1 MALTSVKFTMKSG
14 EEMIRLYDKNETD
27 FTHNGICILKPLE
40 ATVTE
45 ELNGDYSLKVT
56 MPRGKK
62 EIEIEQIIKAP
73 TPKFDQ
79 LFRVYNSDIDM
90 LGNQIFY
97 ARHIFYDLLDYFI
110 EDTRPSGSGA
120 LAISKILE
128 NTPFTGTS
136 DITEQGTAYYQMM
149 NPVKAILG
157 ADNAF
162 INVWGGELERDNFNV
177 RMRNH
182 LGTDRGVS
190 IRYRKNLTGLRL
202 QTDLSGVYTKIMPTG
217 LQENGHHLAVE
228 QAPTASQQL
237 AESNLEHSVATKSR
251 LVCLPEKYVSS
262 PLIDNYVNI
271 KTTRIHYS
279 DIKIDEETSE
289 AQALEMLRNA
299 AAQEFENGLDKPQI
313 TATVEFIPLQNTEE
327 YKDFAVLESVYL
339 GDTVKIFHEDL
350 NIELEA
356 QVIEYEFDA
365 LSKRYNKVILGN
377 ANPKYGD
384 TQKKYI
390 EKQKEETTTALEQAI
405 INATQLI
412 TGNQGGYIVMSPS
425 EKPQEIFI
433 MDTPDMNTAMK
444 VWRWN
449 LSGLGYSST
458 GINGPFALAMT
469 MEGAIVADFI
479 TAGTINGALIKA
491 GSVDAGSLSQ
501 EYKNSVT
508 EEITGAENR
517 VTQAFQ
523 AADGQLSSTIECE
536 TTRAKGVESE
546 LSSSITQTADSIT
559 SEVAQ
564 NYLTQNSAA
573 STYATKTALT
583 QTASEINT
591 EVSKKVNNSDFATKI
606 TQNAYSVRVAW
617 NNNSNYIQLEAG
629 QLAIYNGSVSTSQ
642 KRAVFDENGN
652 HFYRDNYYVG
662 KIGTN
667 QLEDDNSKKGLNF
680 DLEYQGSYMTWA
692 AKQSSTS
699 DTYTMKWTY
708 VQNGKGW
715 SDYTSNMLHAGCDID
730 MHYYTLKNV
739 NFEGGGINGT
749 LNMVQPLSVNSD
761 GTLSQWSNG
770 CSLQFKNGILISGK
784 WYG

>member
-1 MALTSVKFTMKSG
+1 MALTSVQFTMKSG
-14 EEMIRLYDKNETD
+14 EKMIRLYDKNETD

-62 EIEIEQIIKAP
+62 EIKIEQIIKAP

-90 LGNQIFY
+90 LGNQVFY

-279 DIKIDEETSE
+279 EIKIDEETSE
-289 AQALEMLRNA
+289 AQVLEMLRNA

-313 TATVEFIPLQNTEE
+313 TATVEFISLQDTEE
-327 YKDFAVLESVYL
+327 YKDFVVLESVYL

-350 NIELEA
+350 NIELES

-384 TQKKYI
+384 TQKKYV

-433 MDTPDMNTAMK
+433 MDTPDMTTARK

-469 MEGAIVADFI
+469 MDGTIVADFI

-491 GSVDAGSLSQ
+491 GSVESGSLSQ
-501 EYKNSVT
+501 EYKKSVT
-508 EEITGAENR
+508 DAINSSANE

-523 AADGQLSSTIECE
+523 VADGQVLSTVNNTLSNYST
-536 TTRAKGVESE
+536 TTQMNSA
-546 LSSSITQTADSIT
+546 ITQSANKISSDVSATYLSKT
-559 SEVAQ
+559 S
-564 NYLTQNSAA
+564 A
-573 STYATKTALT
+573 SNTYATKTSLT

-591 EVSKKVNNSDFATKI
+591 EVAKKVNNSDFATKI

-652 HFYRDNYYVG
+652 HFYRDSYYVG

-667 QLEDDNSKKGLNF
+667 QLSSDNSKKGLNF

-715 SDYTSNMLHAGCDID
+715 SDYTSNTLHAGCNID
-730 MHYYTLKNV
+730 MHYHTLKNV

-761 GTLSQWSNG
+761 GTLSKWSNG

-784 WYG
+784 WYS

>member
-1 MALTSVKFTMKSG
+1 MALTSVQFTMKSG
-14 EEMIRLYDKNETD
+14 EKMIRLYDKNETD

-62 EIEIEQIIKAP
+62 EIKIEQIIKAP

-90 LGNQIFY
+90 LGNQVFY

-279 DIKIDEETSE
+279 EIKIDEETSE
-289 AQALEMLRNA
+289 AQVLEMLRNA

-313 TATVEFIPLQNTEE
+313 TATVEFISLQDTEE
-327 YKDFAVLESVYL
+327 YKDFVVLESVYL

-350 NIELEA
+350 NIELES

-384 TQKKYI
+384 TQKKYV

-433 MDTPDMNTAMK
+433 MDTPDMTTARK

-469 MEGAIVADFI
+469 MDGTIVADFI

-491 GSVDAGSLSQ
+491 GSVESGSLSQ
-501 EYKNSVT
+501 EYKKSVT
-508 EEITGAENR
+508 DAINSSANE

-523 AADGQLSSTIECE
+523 VADGQVLSTVNNTLSNYST
-536 TTRAKGVESE
+536 TTQMNSA
-546 LSSSITQTADSIT
+546 ITQSANKISSDVSATYLSKT
-559 SEVAQ
+559 S
-564 NYLTQNSAA
+564 A
-573 STYATKTALT
+573 SNTYATKTSLT

-591 EVSKKVNNSDFATKI
+591 EVAKKVNNSDFATKI

-652 HFYRDNYYVG
+652 HFYRDSYYVG

-667 QLEDDNSKKGLNF
+667 QLSSDNSKKGLNF

-708 VQNGKGW
+708 VQNEKGW

-761 GTLSQWSNG
+761 GTLSKWSNG

-784 WYG
+784 WYS

>member
-1 MALTSVKFTMKSG
+1 MKSG

-45 ELNGDYSLKVT
+45 ELNGDYSLKIT

-73 TPKFDQ
+73 TPKSEQ

-90 LGNQIFY
+90 LGNQVFY

-128 NTPFTGTS
+128 NTPFAGTS

-157 ADNAF
+157 ANNAF
-162 INVWGGELERDNFNV
+162 IEVWGGELERDNFNV

-217 LQENGHHLAVE
+217 LQENGQTL
-228 QAPTASQQL
+228 L
-237 AESNLEHSVATKSR
+237 K
-251 LVCLPEKYVSS
+251 LPEKYISS

-279 DIKIDEETSE
+279 EIKIDEETTQE
-289 AQALEMLRNA
+289 QALEMLRNA
-299 AAQEFENGLDKPQI
+299 ATQEFENDLDKPQI
-313 TATVEFIPLQNTEE
+313 TATVEFIPLQDTEE

-356 QVIEYEFDA
+356 QIIEYEFNA

-384 TQKKYI
+384 TQKKYV

-425 EKPQEIFI
+425 EKPREIFI
-433 MDTPDMNTAMK
+433 MDTPDMNTARK

-469 MEGAIVADFI
+469 MDGAIVADFI
-479 TAGTINGALIKA
+479 TTGVLNGALIKA
-491 GSVDAGSLSQ
+491 GSVQAGSLSQ
-501 EYKNSVT
+501 EYKKSVT
-508 EEITGAENR
+508 DAINSSAKE

-523 AADGQLSSTIECE
+523 AADGELSSTI
-536 TTRAKGVESE
+536 S
-546 LSSSITQTADSIT
+546 QT
-559 SEVAQ
+559 
-564 NYLTQNSAA
+564 YLTKNSA
-573 STYATKTALT
+573 SNTYATKTSLT

-591 EVSKKVNNSDFATKI
+591 EVAKKVNNSDFATKI

-652 HFYRDNYYVG
+652 HFYRDSYYVG

-667 QLEDDNSKKGLNF
+667 QLSSDNSKKGLNF

-749 LNMVQPLSVNSD
+749 LNMVQPLSVNND

>member
-1 MALTSVKFTMKSG
+1 MALTSVQFTMKSG
-14 EEMIRLYDKNETD
+14 EKMIRLYDKNETN

-62 EIEIEQIIKAP
+62 EIEIEQIIKVP
-73 TPKFDQ
+73 TPKSQQ

-157 ADNAF
+157 ADNSF
-162 INVWGGELERDNFNV
+162 IEVWGGELERDNLNV

-202 QTDLSGVYTKIMPTG
+202 QNDLSGVYTKIMPTG
-217 LQENGHHLAVE
+217 LQENGQTL
-228 QAPTASQQL
+228 L
-237 AESNLEHSVATKSR
+237 K
-251 LVCLPEKYVSS
+251 LPEKYVDSS
-262 PLIDNYVNI
+262 LINNYINE

-279 DIKIDEETSE
+279 DIAISEDVSE
-289 AQALEMLRNA
+289 AEALEQLRNA
-299 AAQEFENGLDKPQI
+299 AKQEFENGIDKPQI

-327 YKDFAVLESVYL
+327 YKDYSILERVYL
-339 GDTVKIFHEDL
+339 GDTIRVFHEDL
-350 NIELEA
+350 SIELETK
-356 QVIEYEFDA
+356 VIEYEFDA

-377 ANPKYGD
+377 ANLKYGD
-384 TQKKYI
+384 TQKKYV

-433 MDTPDMNTAMK
+433 MDTPDMTTAMK

-469 MEGAIVADFI
+469 MDGAIVADFI
-479 TAGTINGALIKA
+479 TTGVLNGALIKA
-491 GSVDAGSLSQ
+491 GSVQAGSLSQ
-501 EYKNSVT
+501 EYKKSVT
-508 EEITGAENR
+508 DAINSSANE

-523 AADGQLSSTIECE
+523 AADGELSSTI
-536 TTRAKGVESE
+536 S
-546 LSSSITQTADSIT
+546 QT
-559 SEVAQ
+559 
-564 NYLTQNSAA
+564 YLTKNSA
-573 STYATKTALT
+573 SNTYATKTSLT

-652 HFYRDNYYVG
+652 HFYRDSYYVG

-667 QLEDDNSKKGLNF
+667 QLSSDNSKKGLNF

-708 VQNGKGW
+708 VQNEKGW

-761 GTLSQWSNG
+761 GTLSKWSNG

-784 WYG
+784 WYS

>member
-1 MALTSVKFTMKSG
+1 
-14 EEMIRLYDKNETD
+14 MIRLYDKNETD

-73 TPKFDQ
+73 TPKSEQ

-162 INVWGGELERDNFNV
+162 IEVWGGELERDNFNV

-202 QTDLSGVYTKIMPTG
+202 KTDLSGVYTKIMPTG

-289 AQALEMLRNA
+289 AQALEILRNA
-299 AAQEFENGLDKPQI
+299 AAQEFKNGLDKPQI
-313 TATVEFIPLQNTEE
+313 TATVEFIPLQDTEE
-327 YKDFAVLESVYL
+327 YKDYSILERVYL
-339 GDTVKIFHEDL
+339 GDTIRVFHEDL
-350 NIELEA
+350 SIELETK
-356 QVIEYEFDA
+356 VIEYEFDA

-469 MEGAIVADFI
+469 MDGAIVADFI
-479 TAGTINGALIKA
+479 TTGVLNGALIKA
-491 GSVDAGSLSQ
+491 GSVQAGSISQ
-501 EYKNSVT
+501 EYKKSVT
-508 EEITGAENR
+508 DAINSSANEVA
-517 VTQAFQ
+517 QAFQ
-523 AADGQLSSTIECE
+523 AADGELSSTI
-536 TTRAKGVESE
+536 S
-546 LSSSITQTADSIT
+546 QT
-559 SEVAQ
+559 
-564 NYLTQNSAA
+564 YLTKNSA
-573 STYATKTALT
+573 SNTYATKTSLT

-591 EVSKKVNNSDFATKI
+591 EVAKKVNNSDFATKI

-652 HFYRDNYYVG
+652 HFYRDGYYVG

-667 QLEDDNSKKGLNF
+667 QLQSDDSKKGLNF

-715 SDYTSNMLHAGCDID
+715 SDYTSNTLHAGCDID

-770 CSLQFKNGILISGK
+770 CSLQFKNGILVSGK
-784 WYG
+784 WYN

>member
-1 MALTSVKFTMKSG
+1 MALTSVQFTTKSG
-14 EEMIRLYDKNETD
+14 EKMIRLYDKNETD

-45 ELNGDYSLKVT
+45 ELNGDYSLKIT

-73 TPKFDQ
+73 TPKSEQ

-90 LGNQIFY
+90 LGNRFFY

-128 NTPFTGTS
+128 NTPFAGTS

-162 INVWGGELERDNFNV
+162 INVWGGELERDNLNV
-177 RMRNH
+177 RMKNH

-217 LQENGHHLAVE
+217 LQENGQTL
-228 QAPTASQQL
+228 L
-237 AESNLEHSVATKSR
+237 K
-251 LVCLPEKYVSS
+251 LPEKYISS

-279 DIKIDEETSE
+279 EIKIDEETTQE
-289 AQALEMLRNA
+289 QALEILRNA
-299 AAQEFENGLDKPQI
+299 ATQEFENGLDKPQI
-313 TATVEFIPLQNTEE
+313 TATVEFIPLQDTEE
-327 YKDFAVLESVYL
+327 YKDYSILERVYL
-339 GDTVKIFHEDL
+339 GDTIRVFHEDL
-350 NIELEA
+350 SIELETK
-356 QVIEYEFDA
+356 VIEYEFDA

-384 TQKKYI
+384 TQKKYV

-412 TGNQGGYIVMSPS
+412 TGNQGGYILMSPS

-433 MDTPDMNTAMK
+433 MDTPDMTTAMK

-469 MEGAIVADFI
+469 MDGAIVADFI

-491 GSVDAGSLSQ
+491 GSVESGSLSQ
-501 EYKNSVT
+501 EYKKSVT
-508 EEITGAENR
+508 DAINSSANE

-523 AADGQLSSTIECE
+523 VADGQVLSTVNNTLSNYST
-536 TTRAKGVESE
+536 TTQMNSA
-546 LSSSITQTADSIT
+546 ITQSANKISSDVSATYLSKT
-559 SEVAQ
+559 S
-564 NYLTQNSAA
+564 A
-573 STYATKTALT
+573 SNTYATKTSLT

-591 EVSKKVNNSDFATKI
+591 EVAKKVNNSDFATKI

-629 QLAIYNGSVSTSQ
+629 QLAIYNGSVSTNQ

-652 HFYRDNYYVG
+652 HFYRDSYYVG

-667 QLEDDNSKKGLNF
+667 QLSSDNSKKGLNF
-680 DLEYQGSYMTWA
+680 DLEYQGAYMTWA

-715 SDYTSNMLHAGCDID
+715 SDYTSNTLHAGCDID

-761 GTLSQWSNG
+761 GTLSKWSNG

-784 WYG
+784 WYS

>member
-1 MALTSVKFTMKSG
+1 MDLTSVQFTMKSG
-14 EEMIRLYDKNETD
+14 EKMIRLYDKNETD

-73 TPKFDQ
+73 TPKSEQ

-90 LGNQIFY
+90 LGNQVFY

-110 EDTRPSGSGA
+110 EDIRPSGSGV

-279 DIKIDEETSE
+279 DIKIDEKITQE
-289 AQALEMLRNA
+289 QALEMLRNA
-299 AAQEFENGLDKPQI
+299 AAQEFENGIDKPQI
-313 TATVEFIPLQNTEE
+313 TATVEFIPLQDTEE
-327 YKDFAVLESVYL
+327 YKDYSILERVYL
-339 GDTVKIFHEDL
+339 GDTIRVFHEDL
-350 NIELEA
+350 SIELETK
-356 QVIEYEFDA
+356 VISYEFDA

-433 MDTPDMNTAMK
+433 MDTPNMNTARK

-469 MEGAIVADFI
+469 MDGAIVADFI
-479 TAGTINGALIKA
+479 TTGVLNGALIKA
-491 GSVDAGSLSQ
+491 GSVQAGSLSQ
-501 EYKNSVT
+501 EYKKSVT
-508 EEITGAENR
+508 DAINSSANE

-523 AADGQLSSTIECE
+523 VADGQVLSTVNNTLSNYST
-536 TTRAKGVESE
+536 TTQMNSA
-546 LSSSITQTADSIT
+546 ITQSANKISSDVSATYLSKT
-559 SEVAQ
+559 S
-564 NYLTQNSAA
+564 A
-573 STYATKTALT
+573 SNTYATKTSLT

-591 EVSKKVNNSDFATKI
+591 EVAKKVNNSDFATKI

-715 SDYTSNMLHAGCDID
+715 SDYTSNTLHAGCDID

>member
-1 MALTSVKFTMKSG
+1 
-14 EEMIRLYDKNETD
+14 MIKLYDRNETD
-27 FTHNGICILKPLE
+27 FTHNGIKILKPLE
-40 ATVTE
+40 AVVTE

-56 MPRGKK
+56 MPRGNK
-62 EIEIEQIIKAP
+62 EIEIEQVIKVS
-73 TPKFDQ
+73 TPKTEQ

-90 LGNQIFY
+90 LGNPVFY

-128 NTPFTGTS
+128 STPFTGTS

-162 INVWGGELERDNFNV
+162 ISVWGGELERDNFNV
-177 RMRNH
+177 SMKNN
-182 LGTDRGVS
+182 LGRDRGVS

-202 QTDLSGVYTKIMPTG
+202 QTDISGVATKIMPTG
-217 LQENGHHLAVE
+217 LQENGQTL
-228 QAPTASQQL
+228 L
-237 AESNLEHSVATKSR
+237 K
-251 LVCLPEKYVSS
+251 LPEKYVES
-262 PLIDNYVNI
+262 PLIGSYINEKV
-271 KTTRIHYS
+271 TRIHYS
-279 DIKIDEETSE
+279 DIKVDEETSE
-289 AQALEMLRNA
+289 SQALRALRDA
-299 AAQEFENGLDKPQI
+299 ANQEFENGLDKPQI
-313 TATVEFIPLQNTEE
+313 TATVEFIPLQSTEE
-327 YKDFAVLESVYL
+327 YKDFSVLESVYL

-350 NIELEA
+350 DIELEA
-356 QVIEYEFDA
+356 KVIEYEFDA

-384 TQKKYI
+384 IQKQYV
-390 EKQKEETTTALEQAI
+390 KQQKAETTTALEQAI
-405 INATQLI
+405 LNATQLI
-412 TGNQGGYIVMSPS
+412 TGNQGGYILINPV

-433 MDTPDMNTAMK
+433 MDTPDISTAKK

-469 MEGAIVADFI
+469 MDGAIVADFI
-479 TAGTINGALIKA
+479 TVGTINGSLIKA
-491 GSVDAGSLSQ
+491 GSVQAGSLSQ
-501 EYKNSVT
+501 EYKKSVT
-508 EEITGAENR
+508 DAINSSANE

-523 AADGQLSSTIECE
+523 VADGQVLSTVNNTLSNYST
-536 TTRAKGVESE
+536 TTQMNSA
-546 LSSSITQTADSIT
+546 ITQSANKISSNVSATYLSKT
-559 SEVAQ
+559 S
-564 NYLTQNSAA
+564 A
-573 STYATKTALT
+573 SNTYATKTSLT
-583 QTASEINT
+583 QTADEINS
-591 EVSKKVNNSDFATKI
+591 EVSKKVNNSDFGTKI

-629 QLAIYNGSVSTSQ
+629 KLAIYNGSVSTSQ

-667 QLEDDNSKKGLNF
+667 QIKDDNSKKGLNF

-715 SDYTSNMLHAGCDID
+715 SNYTENTLHAGCDID
-730 MHYYTLKNV
+730 MHYHTLKNV

-770 CSLQFKNGILISGK
+770 CSLQFKNGILVSGK
-784 WYG
+784 WYN

>member
-1 MALTSVKFTMKSG
+1 
-14 EEMIRLYDKNETD
+14 MIKLYDRNETD
-27 FTHNGICILKPLE
+27 FKHNGICILKPLE
-40 ATVTE
+40 AVVTE
-45 ELNGDYSLKVT
+45 ELNGDYSLKIT
-56 MPRGKK
+56 MPRGNK
-62 EIEIEQIIKAP
+62 EIEIEQIIKVP
-73 TPKFDQ
+73 TPKSEQ

-90 LGNQIFY
+90 LGNQVFY

-110 EDTRPSGSGA
+110 EDTRPSGNGA

-128 NTPFTGTS
+128 NTPFTGNS
-136 DITEQGTAYYQMM
+136 DITNQGTAYYQMI

-162 INVWGGELERDNFNV
+162 IEVWGGELERDNFNI
-177 RMRNH
+177 RMKNH

-190 IRYRKNLTGLRL
+190 IRYCKNLTGLRFVE
-202 QTDLSGVYTKIMPTG
+202 DLSGVYTKIMPTG
-217 LQENGHHLAVE
+217 LKENGQTL
-228 QAPTASQQL
+228 L
-237 AESNLEHSVATKSR
+237 KI
-251 LVCLPEKYVSS
+251 PEKYVSS
-262 PLIDNYVNI
+262 PLIDNYVNT

-289 AQALEMLRNA
+289 AQALETLRNA

-313 TATVEFIPLQNTEE
+313 TATVEFIPLQDTEE

-356 QVIEYEFDA
+356 KVIEYEFDA

-384 TQKKYI
+384 AQKQYV
-390 EKQKEETTTALEQAI
+390 KQQKAETTTALEQAI

-412 TGNQGGYIVMSPS
+412 TGNQGGYIVMNPA

-433 MDTPDMNTAMK
+433 MDTPDISTSQK

-469 MEGAIVADFI
+469 MDGAIVADFI
-479 TAGTINGALIKA
+479 TAGTINGSLIKA
-491 GSVDAGSLSQ
+491 GSVQAGSLSQ
-501 EYKNSVT
+501 EYKKSVT
-508 EEITGAENR
+508 DAINSSANE

-523 AADGQLSSTIECE
+523 VADGQVLSTVNNTLSNYST
-536 TTRAKGVESE
+536 TTQMNSA
-546 LSSSITQTADSIT
+546 ITQSANKISSDVSATYLSKT
-559 SEVAQ
+559 S
-564 NYLTQNSAA
+564 A
-573 STYATKTALT
+573 SNTYATKTSLT
-583 QTASEINT
+583 QTADEINS
-591 EVSKKVNNSDFATKI
+591 EVSKKVNNSDFGTKI

-629 QLAIYNGSVSTSQ
+629 KLAIYNGSVSTSQ
-642 KRAVFDENGN
+642 KRAVFDESGN
-652 HFYRDNYYVG
+652 HFYRNSYYVG

-667 QLEDDNSKKGLNF
+667 QIKDDNSKKGLNF

-715 SDYTSNMLHAGCDID
+715 SNYTENTLHAGCDID
-730 MHYYTLKNV
+730 MHYWTLKNV

-770 CSLQFKNGILISGK
+770 CSLQFKNGILVSGK
-784 WYG
+784 WYN

>member
-1 MALTSVKFTMKSG
+1 
-14 EEMIRLYDKNETD
+14 MIRLYDKNETD

-90 LGNQIFY
+90 LGNQVFY

-313 TATVEFIPLQNTEE
+313 TATVEFIPLQDTEE
-327 YKDFAVLESVYL
+327 YKDYSILERVYL
-339 GDTVKIFHEDL
+339 GDTIRVFHEDL
-350 NIELEA
+350 SIELETK
-356 QVIEYEFDA
+356 VISYEFDT

-384 TQKKYI
+384 TQKKYV

-412 TGNQGGYIVMSPS
+412 TGNQGGYILMSPA

-433 MDTPDMNTAMK
+433 MDTPDMTTAMK

-469 MEGAIVADFI
+469 MDGAIVADFI
-479 TAGTINGALIKA
+479 TTGVLNGALIKA
-491 GSVDAGSLSQ
+491 GSVQAGSLSQ
-501 EYKNSVT
+501 EYKKSVT
-508 EEITGAENR
+508 DAINSSANE

-523 AADGQLSSTIECE
+523 AADGELSSTI
-536 TTRAKGVESE
+536 S
-546 LSSSITQTADSIT
+546 QT
-559 SEVAQ
+559 
-564 NYLTQNSAA
+564 YLTKNSAA

-708 VQNGKGW
+708 VQNEKGW
-715 SDYTSNMLHAGCDID
+715 SDYTSNTLHAGCDID

-784 WYG
+784 WYS